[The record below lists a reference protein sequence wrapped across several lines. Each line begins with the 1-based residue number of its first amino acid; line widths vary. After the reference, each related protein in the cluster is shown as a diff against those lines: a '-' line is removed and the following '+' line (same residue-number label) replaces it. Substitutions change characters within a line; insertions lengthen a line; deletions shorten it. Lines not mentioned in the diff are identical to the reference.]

1 MCGRFTLSANVAD
14 LAARFM
20 TSQTTAVEGLRPRYN
35 IAPMQKSVIIKNE
48 EPDALT
54 LATWGLIPV
63 WSKDASIA
71 AKLINARG
79 ETVAEKPSFRSAFKK
94 RRCLVLADGFYEWQK
109 SPDGKSKTPM
119 LIRLANGEPFAM
131 AGLWENWKPLDAPES
146 EWRST
151 FTVITIG
158 PNELMAPIHDRM
170 PVILPRGRE
179 RDWLTPGGGEVELHD
194 LIRPYPAQLMSAR
207 PVSSRVNSVKNDD
220 SSLILEQAA
229 ANLL

>member
-20 TSQTTAVEGLRPRYN
+20 AGQTAAVEGLRPRYN

-71 AKLINARG
+71 SKLINARG

-109 SPDGKSKTPM
+109 SADGKSKTPM
-119 LIRLANGEPFAM
+119 LIRLASGEPFAM

-158 PNELMAPIHDRM
+158 PNELMSPIHDRM

-179 RDWLTPGGGEVELHD
+179 RYWLNPGGGEVELHD
-194 LIRPYPAQLMSAR
+194 LIRPYPAQLMHAR

-220 SSLILEQAA
+220 SSLILEQTQ